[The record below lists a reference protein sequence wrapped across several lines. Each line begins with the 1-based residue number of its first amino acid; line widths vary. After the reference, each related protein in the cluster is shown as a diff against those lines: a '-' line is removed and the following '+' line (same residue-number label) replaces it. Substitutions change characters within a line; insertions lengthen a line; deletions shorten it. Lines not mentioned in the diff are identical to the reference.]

1 MCQIITSFIGPIV
14 GGLVVGGIGIWM
26 SRVNRHR
33 DGKQAFLLVAADQK
47 SKLSETKKKELDKFY
62 QQSVPIMSQAVYRV
76 LEFLKEEQK
85 CALLKFWNAYRSEGE
100 KQFGNQKEFL
110 DAYTESMVGGNPL
123 TYLKWL
129 EDYFDKFDECIK
141 DRKPKILPMKISL
154 ALLISVFLVGC
165 AHSSFT
171 PCTTQN
177 GAIARE
183 DALLP
188 VYLSPPNIP
197 YDVIGTIN
205 VETSRHRNP
214 DKAASTQAMQQGANA
229 LILLNEGTT
238 QVGTY
243 HETFG
248 NAQNFGNSTVYQSTG
263 VSVPVRRKTASYF
276 AIKFHSTSST
286 NQPSQ

>member
-1 MCQIITSFIGPIV
+1 
-14 GGLVVGGIGIWM
+14 
-26 SRVNRHR
+26 
-33 DGKQAFLLVAADQK
+33 
-47 SKLSETKKKELDKFY
+47 
-62 QQSVPIMSQAVYRV
+62 MSQAVYRV

-85 CALLKFWNAYRSEGE
+85 CALLKLGNEYRSEGE
-100 KQFGNQKEFL
+100 KLFGNQKEFL
-110 DAYTESMVGGNPL
+110 VAYTESLVEGNPL

-129 EDYFDKFDECIK
+129 KDYFDKFDECIK
-141 DRKPKILPMKISL
+141 NRKPKIRPMKTLPIL
-154 ALLISVFLVGC
+154 FISVFLFGC
-165 AHSSFT
+165 THSSFI

-177 GAIARE
+177 GATIRE
-183 DALLP
+183 DAILP
-188 VYLSPPNIP
+188 VYLSPPNTP

-205 VETSRHRNP
+205 VEASRHSSP
-214 DKAASTQAMQQGANA
+214 DKVASAQAMQQGANA

-276 AIKFHSTSST
+276 AIKLHPVSST